1 MKCFLPIA
9 IAFLTIITAL
19 SGCISSDNVLASDI
33 KLFTLQ
39 SSIDIKT
46 YEFSLDMTMKTG
58 NETSMMTMLSSASGA
73 VDVVNQRF
81 MMEMSSSF
89 SLLMELNFIYYIIED
104 VIFMKMD
111 YLGTEQW
118 MKMDFSEFNISWDS
132 YDQMQ
137 MHVDLLKYSEVERLD
152 DERVNNIDCYVLK
165 IQPDVT
171 KLHEIMMNQNGLS
184 SGMLPISNFTDM
196 IDEFS
201 IKIWISKEKNLIMKA
216 YESMTMLMTINEYS
230 TSTKLDVT
238 ILFFNYNKEICIEL
252 PKDAENAT
260 SYSELFSIISPA

>member
-1 MKCFLPIA
+1 
-9 IAFLTIITAL
+9 
-19 SGCISSDNVLASDI
+19 
-33 KLFTLQ
+33 
-39 SSIDIKT
+39 
-46 YEFSLDMTMKTG
+46 
-58 NETSMMTMLSSASGA
+58 
-73 VDVVNQRF
+73 
-81 MMEMSSSF
+81 
-89 SLLMELNFIYYIIED
+89 
-104 VIFMKMD
+104 MD

-165 IQPDVT
+165 IKPDVT